1 MRLKLDETLLAPR
14 KVLRTV
20 PCEDGGWLVDLAC
33 GHQIW
38 MAVRPN
44 AESHCG
50 QCCQTLIDQI
60 RRIQMQQRLDE
71 YRQVTSGVSGI

>member
-1 MRLKLDETLLAPR
+1 MTALKLDETLLAPR

-38 MAVRPN
+38 MAVRP
-44 AESHCG
+44 ATELECG
-50 QCCQTLIDQI
+50 ACLQMLVDQI
-60 RRIQMQQRLDE
+60 RRVQMRQRLD
-71 YRQVTSGVSGI
+71 

>member
-1 MRLKLDETLLAPR
+1 MSLLSPGDSLVRSSLVKLDETLLAPR

-38 MAVRPN
+38 IPLAPSQI
-44 AESHCG
+44 ECG
-50 QCCQTLIDQI
+50 QCLQKLVDQI
-60 RRIQMQQRLDE
+60 RGIQSRQRLD
-71 YRQVTSGVSGI
+71 